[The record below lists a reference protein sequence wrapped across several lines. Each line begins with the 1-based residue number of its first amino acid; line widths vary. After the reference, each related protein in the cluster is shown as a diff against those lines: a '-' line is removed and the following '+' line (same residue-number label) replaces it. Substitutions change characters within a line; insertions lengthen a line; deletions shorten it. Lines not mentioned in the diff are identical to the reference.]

1 MNTALET
8 RAVETTVKPHAAVA
22 GPDVTAFFDEAT
34 FTVSYVVKDPASNAC
49 AIVDS
54 VLDFDP
60 ASGRTS
66 TASADAIVDHV
77 RRHGLDVE
85 WILESHVHADH
96 LSAAPYLKER
106 VGGKLA
112 IGFNITIVQNVFGKI
127 FNAGTE
133 FERDGSQFDHLFQ
146 DGETF
151 AIGGLPGRTMH
162 TPGHTP
168 ACMTFVIGDAAFVGD
183 TLFMPDFG
191 TARADFPGGDA
202 RTLYRS
208 IQKVLALPPE
218 TRLFLC
224 HDYKA
229 PGRDEYRWETTVA
242 EEKAKNVHVH
252 EGVSEDEFVAM
263 RTARDATLSMPR
275 LILPS
280 VQVNMRAGE
289 MPPPEDNGQRYLK
302 LPVNLL

>member
-8 RAVETTVKPHAAVA
+8 RTGAPVAPVPHAVA
-22 GPDVTAFFDEAT
+22 APDVTAFFDEAT
-34 FTVSYVVKDPASNAC
+34 FTVSYVVKDPGSNAC

-66 TASADAIVDHV
+66 TTSADAIVDHV
-77 RRHGLDVE
+77 RRHGLTVE
-85 WILESHVHADH
+85 WLLETHVHADH

-106 VGGKLA
+106 VGGTLA
-112 IGFNITIVQNVFGKI
+112 IGFNITVVQNVFGKI

-146 DGETF
+146 DGERF
-151 AIGGLPGRTMH
+151 AIGGLQGRVMH

-208 IQKVLALPPE
+208 IQTVLALPAE

-242 EEKAKNVHVH
+242 EERAKNVHVH